1 MPKTSSPSAA
11 ERKLF
16 LVDGSALAYRSH
28 FAFSRNPLTNSRGE
42 QTGATFGFVRG
53 LLKMID
59 DEKPTH
65 VAVVFDTPEPTFR
78 HKAYKEYKATRQKMP
93 PDLVAQLPKIR
104 AFTEAL
110 GGHLLEMPGYEA
122 DDVMGTLAQQGSDAD
137 MQVFLFSGD
146 KDFMQLVTEKILIYY
161 TGRSDEPQILDA
173 AGVKE
178 KMGVLPDQIIDYLAL
193 LGDTSDNVP
202 GVPKVGEKT
211 AIELLETFGSL
222 EGVLANADKVKRA
235 AVRESLK
242 ANVEQARL
250 SQQLV
255 TIDTHVP
262 LAIKMEELEYRGPN
276 NQAASALCREFEFNS
291 LLARFTEAAPMIS
304 VNYQL
309 VDTPEQV
316 QALLAKLKSV
326 SCFAFDT
333 ETTAADPLRAELVGM
348 SFAFEEGN
356 AYYVPV
362 APPLLENDLS
372 DFVLEDAA
380 GKRDFSL
387 KKIFQPLLEDA
398 HAKKCG
404 QNTKYDQLVLA
415 RYGVTI
421 RGADFDTMIASY
433 VLNPGNRQHNLDLL
447 CLEQFNYKKIP
458 TSELIGT
465 GKKQKTMRE
474 VTPAEVARYA
484 GEDADFT
491 FRLYRHFE
499 PKLRAAG
506 LYELF
511 ETMEMPL
518 VEVLR
523 AMEWEGIAL
532 DLPFLKN
539 MSAELEAKLGQL
551 MAEIYELAGEE
562 FNLNSPAQL
571 SKILFEKLKLPRKK
585 RTKTGGSSTDAD
597 VLEELAHHH
606 AMPAKLL
613 DYRELAKLKST
624 YVDALPQM
632 VNPFTGR
639 LHTSYNQTVAATG
652 RLSSSDPN
660 LQNIPIRTE
669 LGRQIRRAFIPR
681 KKGWLLLDADYSQI
695 ELRLVA
701 HLAQDANMI
710 EAFRNDEDIHSAT
723 SSRIFNVPMS
733 EMTPDIRRRAKEIN
747 FGIIYG
753 MGAYGLSKRLGI
765 SVDEAQQFITSYFV
779 QYPGVNAFMAGTIA
793 DAHKNGYVTTM
804 FNRRRYLPDIHSD
817 NQRVREAAERV
828 AINTPIQGSAAD
840 LIKIAM
846 LNIHRR
852 LLKENLQAKM
862 ILQVHD
868 ELVFEAPENEIEKLR
883 ALVIE
888 EMSGAVHLDVPIK
901 VEAGVGENWL
911 EAH

>member
-1 MPKTSSPSAA
+1 MPKTSTPSAA

-42 QTGATFGFVRG
+42 QTGAIFGFVRG

-59 DEKPTH
+59 DEQPTH

-104 AFTEAL
+104 AFTQAL
-110 GGHLLEMPGYEA
+110 GVPLLEMPGYEA
-122 DDVMGTLAQQGSDAD
+122 DDVMGTLAQEGSAAG
-137 MQVFLFSGD
+137 MSVYLFSGD

-161 TGRSDEPQILDA
+161 TGRNDEPLILDA

-178 KMGVLPDQIIDYLAL
+178 KMGVLPHQIIDYLAL

-222 EGVLANADKVKRA
+222 EGVLANADHVKRA

-242 ANVEQARL
+242 TNVEQAKL

-262 LAIKMEELEYRGPN
+262 LAIKVEELEYRGPD
-276 NQAASALCREFEFNS
+276 NQAASQLSREFEFNS

-309 VDTPEQV
+309 VDTPEGV
-316 QALLAKLKSV
+316 LALVEKLKTV
-326 SCFAFDT
+326 PCFAFDT

-348 SFAFEEGN
+348 SFAWEEGR

-362 APPLLENDLS
+362 AAPLLENDLS
-372 DFVLEDAA
+372 DFVLEDAE
-380 GKRDFSL
+380 GKRDLSL

-398 HAKKCG
+398 TAKKCG

-447 CLEQFNYKKIP
+447 CLEHFTYRKIP
-458 TSELIGT
+458 TSALIGS

-499 PKLRAAG
+499 PKLRGTG

-523 AMEWEGIAL
+523 AMEWEGVTL

-539 MSAELEAKLGQL
+539 MSGELEAKLGLL
-551 MAEIYELAGEE
+551 MAELYEMAGEE
-562 FNLNSPAQL
+562 FNLNSPPQL
-571 SKILFEKLKLPRKK
+571 SKILFEKLKLPHKK
-585 RTKTGGSSTDAD
+585 RTKTGYSTDAD

-613 DYRELAKLKST
+613 DYRELSKLKST

-632 VNPFTGR
+632 VNPHTGR

-681 KKGWLLLDADYSQI
+681 KKGWKLLDADYSQI

-733 EMTPDIRRRAKEIN
+733 EMTPDIRRSAKEIN

-765 SVDEAQQFITSYFV
+765 SVDEAHQFITSYFV
-779 QYPGVNAFMAGTIA
+779 QYPGVNAFMIGTIA

-804 FNRRRYLPDIHSD
+804 FNRRRYLPDIHSE

-852 LLKENLQAKM
+852 MLKEELQAHM

-868 ELVFEAPENEIEKLR
+868 ELVFEAPESELEKLR
-883 ALVIE
+883 ALVLE
-888 EMSGAVHLDVPIK
+888 EMSSAVHLDVPIK

>member
-59 DEKPTH
+59 DENPTH

-104 AFTEAL
+104 EFTKAL
-110 GGHLLEMPGYEA
+110 GAHLLELPGYEA
-122 DDVMGTLAQQGSDAD
+122 DDVMGTLAQQGGAQG
-137 MQVFLFSGD
+137 MQVYLFSGD

-161 TGRSDEPQILDA
+161 TGRNDEPLILDA

-178 KMGVLPDQIIDYLAL
+178 KMGVLPHQIIDYLAL

-222 EGVLANADKVKRA
+222 EGVLVNADKVKRA

-242 ANVEQARL
+242 ANLEQARL

-262 LAIKMEELEYRGPN
+262 LAMKVDELVYRGAN
-276 NQAASALCREFEFNS
+276 NQAASALSREFEFNS
-291 LLARFTEAAPMIS
+291 LIPRFTEAAPPVS
-304 VNYQL
+304 ANYQL
-309 VDTPEQV
+309 VDTPAQV
-316 QALLAKLKSV
+316 QALVEKLRSV
-326 SCFAFDT
+326 PCFAFDT

-348 SFAFEEGN
+348 SFAWEEGS

-372 DFVLEDAA
+372 DFMLAEAA
-380 GKRDFSL
+380 GKNDFSL
-387 KKIFQPLLEDA
+387 QQIFQPLLEDA
-398 HAKKCG
+398 AKKKCV

-415 RYGVTI
+415 RYDVNI
-421 RGADFDTMIASY
+421 RGADFDTMVASY

-447 CLEQFNYKKIP
+447 CLEHFNYRKIP
-458 TSELIGT
+458 TSDLIGS
-465 GKKQKTMRE
+465 GKKQKSMRDIP
-474 VTPAEVARYA
+474 VAEVARYA

-499 PKLRAAG
+499 PKLRESG

-523 AMEWEGIAL
+523 AMEWEGITL
-532 DLPFLKN
+532 DLAYLKK
-539 MSAELEAKLGQL
+539 MSGELEAKLGQL
-551 MAEIYELAGEE
+551 MAEIYEMAGEE
-562 FNLNSPAQL
+562 FNINSPPQL
-571 SKILFEKLKLPRKK
+571 SKILFDKLKLPHRK
-585 RTKTGGSSTDAD
+585 RTKTGYSTDAD

-613 DYRELAKLKST
+613 DYRELSKLKST

-632 VNPFTGR
+632 LNPHTGR
-639 LHTSYNQTVAATG
+639 LHTSFNQTVAATG

-681 KKGWLLLDADYSQI
+681 KQGWKLLDADYSQI

-710 EAFRNDEDIHSAT
+710 EAFRHDEDIHSAT

-765 SVDEAQQFITSYFV
+765 SVDEAHQFITSYFV
-779 QYPGVNAFMAGTIA
+779 QYPGVNAFMIGTIA

-804 FNRRRYLPDIHSD
+804 FNRRRFLPDIHSD

-846 LNIHRR
+846 INIHRR
-852 LLKENLQAKM
+852 MQKEKLQARM

-868 ELVFEAPENEIEKLR
+868 ELVFEAPESELEKLR

-888 EMSGAVHLDVPIK
+888 EMSSAVHLDVPIK

>member
-1 MPKTSSPSAA
+1 
-11 ERKLF
+11 
-16 LVDGSALAYRSH
+16 
-28 FAFSRNPLTNSRGE
+28 
-42 QTGATFGFVRG
+42 
-53 LLKMID
+53 
-59 DEKPTH
+59 
-65 VAVVFDTPEPTFR
+65 
-78 HKAYKEYKATRQKMP
+78 
-93 PDLVAQLPKIR
+93 
-104 AFTEAL
+104 
-110 GGHLLEMPGYEA
+110 
-122 DDVMGTLAQQGSDAD
+122 
-137 MQVFLFSGD
+137 
-146 KDFMQLVTEKILIYY
+146 
-161 TGRSDEPQILDA
+161 
-173 AGVKE
+173 
-178 KMGVLPDQIIDYLAL
+178 
-193 LGDTSDNVP
+193 
-202 GVPKVGEKT
+202 
-211 AIELLETFGSL
+211 
-222 EGVLANADKVKRA
+222 
-235 AVRESLK
+235 
-242 ANVEQARL
+242 
-250 SQQLV
+250 
-255 TIDTHVP
+255 IDTHVP
-262 LAIKMEELEYRGPN
+262 LAIKVNELAYRGMD
-276 NQAASALCREFEFNS
+276 NQAASKLSREFEFNS
-291 LLARFTEAAPMIS
+291 LISRFTEAAPAVS
-304 VNYQL
+304 VNYEL
-309 VDTPEQV
+309 VDTPEGV
-316 QALLAKLKSV
+316 RELVEKLRGV
-326 SCFAFDT
+326 PCFAFDT

-348 SFAFEEGN
+348 SFAWEEGR

-362 APPLLENDLS
+362 AAPLLENDLS

-387 KKIFQPLLEDA
+387 KKIFRPLLEDA
-398 HAKKCG
+398 TAKKCG

-415 RYGVTI
+415 RYGVNI
-421 RGADFDTMIASY
+421 RGADFDTMVASY

-447 CLEQFNYKKIP
+447 CLEHFNYRKIP

-499 PKLRAAG
+499 PKLRGMG

-511 ETMEMPL
+511 ETIEMPL

-523 AMEWEGIAL
+523 AMEWEGINL
-532 DLPFLKN
+532 DLAFLKK
-539 MSAELEAKLGQL
+539 MSAELEANLGQL

-562 FNLNSPAQL
+562 FNINSPPQL
-571 SKILFEKLKLPRKK
+571 AKILFEKLKLPRKK
-585 RTKTGGSSTDAD
+585 RTKTGYSTDAD

-613 DYRELAKLKST
+613 DYRELSKLKST

-639 LHTSYNQTVAATG
+639 LHTSFNQTVAATG

-681 KKGWLLLDADYSQI
+681 KKGWKLLDADYSQI

-765 SVDEAQQFITSYFV
+765 SVEEAQQFITSYFV

-817 NQRVREAAERV
+817 NQRVREGAERV

-846 LNIHRR
+846 LNIQRR

-868 ELVFEAPENEIEKLR
+868 ELVFEAPEEELEKLR

>member
-42 QTGATFGFVRG
+42 QTGAIFGFVRG

-59 DEKPTH
+59 DEQPTH

-104 AFTEAL
+104 AFTQAL
-110 GGHLLEMPGYEA
+110 GVPLLEMPGYEA
-122 DDVMGTLAQQGSDAD
+122 DDVMATLAQQGSAAD
-137 MQVFLFSGD
+137 MAVFLFSGD
-146 KDFMQLVTEKILIYY
+146 KDFMQLVNEKILIYY
-161 TGRSDEPQILDA
+161 TGRNDEPLILDA

-178 KMGVLPDQIIDYLAL
+178 KMGVLPHQIIDYLAL

-222 EGVLANADKVKRA
+222 EGVLANADQVKRA

-242 ANVEQARL
+242 ANVELARL

-262 LAIKMEELEYRGPN
+262 LRVTVEELEYHGPDK
-276 NQAASALCREFEFNS
+276 QAASALCREFEFSS
-291 LLARFTEAAPMIS
+291 LLARFTEAAPTIS

-309 VDTPEQV
+309 VDTPEGV
-316 QALLAKLKSV
+316 LALVEKLKAAP
-326 SCFAFDT
+326 CFAFDT

-348 SFAFEEGN
+348 SFAFEEGV

-362 APPLLENDLS
+362 AAPLLENDLS
-372 DFVLEDAA
+372 DFVLEDA
-380 GKRDFSL
+380 KRDFSL

-398 HAKKCG
+398 SAKKCG

-433 VLNPGNRQHNLDLL
+433 VLNPGNRQHNLDLI

-499 PKLRAAG
+499 PQLHAAG

-518 VEVLR
+518 VDVLR
-523 AMEWEGIAL
+523 AMEWEGINL

-539 MSAELEAKLGQL
+539 MSAELEAKLAQL
-551 MAEIYELAGEE
+551 MTEVYELAGEE

-571 SKILFEKLKLPRKK
+571 SKILFEKMKLPHKR
-585 RTKTGGSSTDAD
+585 RTKTGYSTDAD
-597 VLEELAHHH
+597 VLEELAHQH

-613 DYRELAKLKST
+613 EYRELAKLKST

-639 LHTSYNQTVAATG
+639 LHTSFNQTVAATG

-681 KKGWLLLDADYSQI
+681 KKGWKLLDADYSQI

-765 SVDEAQQFITSYFV
+765 SVEEAQQFITSYFV

-817 NQRVREAAERV
+817 NQRVREGAERV

-846 LNIHRR
+846 INLQRR
-852 LLKENLQAKM
+852 LRKENLQARM

-868 ELVFEAPENEIEKLR
+868 ELVFEAPEEEIAKLR
-883 ALVIE
+883 ALVLE